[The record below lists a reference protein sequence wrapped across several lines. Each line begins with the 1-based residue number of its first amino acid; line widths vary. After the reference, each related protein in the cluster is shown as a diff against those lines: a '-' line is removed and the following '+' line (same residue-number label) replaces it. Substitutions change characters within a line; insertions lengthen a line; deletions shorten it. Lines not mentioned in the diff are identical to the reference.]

1 MYFFEGRQHQMAE
14 YIIWKDEYSASEMTI
29 DFQHRQIIGIINAM
43 FALVKNKISGD
54 EITKLLANLKNYTE
68 THFDYEEKII
78 KMINYPD
85 IKKHKTLHKIMAEKT
100 AALCKV
106 QKSSVNGIMPDEV
119 LGFLKDWWVN
129 HIRNLDVQYVP
140 FLPKQN

>member
-1 MYFFEGRQHQMAE
+1 MAE
-14 YIIWKDEYSASEMTI
+14 YIIWKDEYSVSEMTI
-29 DFQHRQIIGIINAM
+29 DFQHRQIIDIINAV
-43 FALVKNKISGD
+43 FTLVKYKVSGD

-85 IKKHKTLHKIMAEKT
+85 IKKHESLHKTMAEKT

-106 QKSSVNGIMPDEV
+106 QKSSVNGIMPDEM
-119 LGFLKDWWVN
+119 LEFLKDWWVN